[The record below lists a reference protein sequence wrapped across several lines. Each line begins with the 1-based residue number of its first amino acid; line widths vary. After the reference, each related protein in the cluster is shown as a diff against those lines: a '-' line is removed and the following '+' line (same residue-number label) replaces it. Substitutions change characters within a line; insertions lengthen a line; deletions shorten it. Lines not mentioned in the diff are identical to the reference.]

1 MDLKANMK
9 IFNKCEDSKRDQ
21 RKAAVL
27 EDCRVWNE
35 NGDLQR

>member
-1 MDLKANMK
+1 MDLKVNVK

-21 RKAAVL
+21 RKVVVF